1 LRIDIDM
8 HDLPEAELLLY
19 DRLTSGN
26 SYKARLLLSFLNIPY
41 EKIDVSLNG
50 GRNKIDN
57 AYLALNPRGQIPTLV
72 HGQVVLWG
80 STAILAYLASQF
92 DLAKTWLPGQPAAV
106 GRVMQWLELAQN
118 EVASGLFRARAI
130 RRFGY
135 SGDLVQASRDGTKA
149 LEVLNEALKDRDWLA
164 AAHPTIADIACFP
177 YAALSPEGGFDLTGY
192 RWIREWIDRFKRL
205 PRFVAMPG
213 IDLPELGAQRPSPS
227 EV

>member
-1 LRIDIDM
+1 MSKM
-8 HDLPEAELLLY
+8 HHLPETELLLY

-41 EKIDVSLNG
+41 KQINVPLDG
-50 GRNKIDN
+50 GRNKIDD

-72 HGQVVLWG
+72 RGQVVLWG
-80 STAILAYLASQF
+80 STAILVYLASQF
-92 DLAKTWLPGQPAAV
+92 DPAKMWLPEQPAAI
-106 GRVMQWLELAQN
+106 GRVMQWVELAQN

-135 SGDLVQASRDGTKA
+135 SGDLEQASRDGTKA

-177 YAALSPEGGFDLTGY
+177 YVALAREGGFDLTGY
-192 RWIREWIDRFKRL
+192 RWICEWIDRFKRL

-213 IDLPELGAQRPSPS
+213 IAVPEEGARPPPISS
-227 EV
+227 G